1 MTQADFDGALF
12 ASLYFDVSRRAVRLQ
27 PTERASSSSPVRWN
41 GRQERIASSASL
53 SANRD
58 TRQIQTNPTWLIAA
72 LEAGE
77 EFVLAGGEYSD
88 RGWIQE
94 RGAPKAPADLTVR

>member
-1 MTQADFDGALF
+1 
-12 ASLYFDVSRRAVRLQ
+12 
-27 PTERASSSSPVRWN
+27 
-41 GRQERIASSASL
+41 
-53 SANRD
+53 
-58 TRQIQTNPTWLIAA
+58 LIAA